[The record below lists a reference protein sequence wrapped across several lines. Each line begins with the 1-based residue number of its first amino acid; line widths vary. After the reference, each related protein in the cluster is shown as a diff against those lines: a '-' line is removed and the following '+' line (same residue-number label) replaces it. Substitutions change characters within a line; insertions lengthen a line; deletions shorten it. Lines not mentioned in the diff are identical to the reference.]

1 MNSYVDI
8 IKDDLVGEPEKRLLV
23 TGKRIT
29 SFNLKISD
37 KTVNLNTGQ
46 KLRYEDKIYEIMNR
60 EYVNSKVDY
69 LKFNCVFIVVDKEG
83 S

>member
-1 MNSYVDI
+1 MLVPVEI
-8 IKDDLVGEPEKRLLV
+8 TKDDLVGEPEKRLLV

-37 KTVNLNTGQ
+37 RTSNLNTGQ
-46 KLRYEDKIYEIMNR
+46 KLLYQNNLYEVMNR
-60 EYVNSKVDY
+60 EFVHSQENY
-69 LKFNCVFIVVDKEG
+69 LKFNCVFIPMDK